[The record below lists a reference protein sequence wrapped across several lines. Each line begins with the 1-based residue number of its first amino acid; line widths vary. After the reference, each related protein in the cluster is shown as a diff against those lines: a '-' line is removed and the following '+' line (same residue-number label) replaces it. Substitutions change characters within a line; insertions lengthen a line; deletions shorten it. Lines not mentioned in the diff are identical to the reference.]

1 MNNYIK
7 DTHDELLA
15 FPELTEIIHLEPEQ
29 IEEAWKIT
37 ESVKAEQG
45 QLQVNFLQVN
55 SLQVYF
61 QALGLVAFEEWLK
74 KREPNLLVNRKKTS
88 LSHPES
94 AQEINAVCNLQ
105 VGEFKVCL
113 IPSVGFSDELI
124 DIPRVVINDPELAAH
139 LYVVVGVE
147 DELEVA
153 AVRGF
158 VRYDELVNLTSKIPV
173 LSDDSYEVSFASFHQ
188 QTDELLLY
196 LQCLSAVDIPSPILD
211 KQSNEIQKIIQD
223 FPQKAINVGLWLQN
237 KLDEVAQEL
246 SWSLLPAPSLS
257 PLRFK
262 KSTTNPVEDL
272 ESILT
277 QIGDLEI
284 PAVAAR
290 SYGNIQ
296 LGENQLRLYTLAWCL
311 PDTEDEWSLLVILGA
326 VPPNNP
332 PLGVKLGISDLTG
345 VLDEQVLEEHSDCLY
360 AQIVGTKQEKFLV
373 TVTSADGKAE
383 SSVPFE
389 FC

>member
-1 MNNYIK
+1 MNNYIN
-7 DTHDELLA
+7 DYQAELLA
-15 FPELTEIIHLEPEQ
+15 FKELTEIIHLDPEQ
-29 IEEAWKIT
+29 TEEAWKIT
-37 ESVKAEQG
+37 ENVKAEQG
-45 QLQVNFLQVN
+45 QLQVN

-74 KREPNLLVNRKKTS
+74 KREPNLLIDRKKTS

-113 IPSVGFSDELI
+113 ISSVGFSDELI
-124 DIPRVVINDPELAAH
+124 NVPRVVINDPEFAAH
-139 LYVVVGVE
+139 FYVVIGVE

-158 VRYDELVNLTSKIPV
+158 IRHDELVNLTRNIPV
-173 LSDDSYEVSFASFHQ
+173 LSDDSYEVHFASFHQ
-188 QTDELLLY
+188 KVDELLLY
-196 LQCLSAVDIPSPILD
+196 LQCLSAVDIPSPISD
-211 KQSNEIQKIIQD
+211 KQSNGIQKVIQD
-223 FPQKAINVGLWLQN
+223 LPEQAINVGVWFQN
-237 KLDEVAQEL
+237 KLDEVAQKL
-246 SWSLLPAPSLS
+246 SWSLLPASSLS

-262 KSTTNPVEDL
+262 ESIATPAEDL

-277 QIGDLEI
+277 QIDDLEI

-296 LGENQLRLYTLAWCL
+296 LGENQLRLYALTWCL
-311 PDTEDEWSLLVILGA
+311 PETEDEWSLLVILGA
-326 VPPNNP
+326 VPPNDP
-332 PLGVKLGISDLTG
+332 PLGVKLQVSDEDFKEIW
-345 VLDEQVLEEHSDCLY
+345 DEQILEADSDCLY
-360 AQIVGTKQEKFLV
+360 AQIEGSKEEKFLV
-373 TVTSADGKAE
+373 TVTSADGKTE

-389 FC
+389 FSSI